1 MIPHPDLV
9 AAVAREHQVL
19 PAAVNDMPSMM
30 SYDERALL
38 HWAAREASAGPGMI
52 VDAGCFLGGS
62 TLPLGLGLLQRQPI
76 GDSAK
81 AEVKIHSFD
90 IFQVGAERERVYF
103 DESFPFEIGAS
114 TREIYERN
122 IAPVRD
128 SVIVHAGDINRPA
141 AWDEEISLLFI
152 DIAKSWTT
160 NETVTSRF
168 FPHLLPG
175 AIVIQQDLVHF
186 GHPWI
191 ALTMELLS
199 DHFEYL
205 GFIPFG
211 SAVYQVKTPI
221 SPGEIPSQI
230 LSRVSAD
237 ETLRLINRCA
247 GRIGVPYEGFV
258 RLAGACALGYHHQP
272 ARAQKIID
280 EVAHDYTNDTLPWI
294 SEHVAMASEFL
305 HETGGDRAAG

>member
-1 MIPHPDLV
+1 
-9 AAVAREHQVL
+9 
-19 PAAVNDMPSMM
+19 
-30 SYDERALL
+30 
-38 HWAAREASAGPGMI
+38 
-52 VDAGCFLGGS
+52 
-62 TLPLGLGLLQRQPI
+62 
-76 GDSAK
+76 
-81 AEVKIHSFD
+81 VKIHSFD

-103 DESFPFEIGAS
+103 DESFPFEVGAS
-114 TREIYERN
+114 TRDLYERN

-128 SVIVHAGDINRPA
+128 SVIVHAGDINQLA
-141 AWDEEISLLFI
+141 AWDEKISLLFI

-160 NETVTSRF
+160 NDSVTSRF
-168 FPHLLPG
+168 FPCLQPG

-199 DHFEYL
+199 DHFEYV

-211 SAVYQVKTPI
+211 SAVYRVTTPI
-221 SPGEIPSQI
+221 RPDKIPSHI
-230 LSRVSAD
+230 LSRLSAD

-258 RLAGACALGYHHQP
+258 RLAAACALGYHGQP
-272 ARAQKIID
+272 ARAQEIID
-280 EVAHDYTNDTLPWI
+280 AVAHDYTNETLPWI

-305 HETGGDRAAG
+305 KETGGDRATG